1 VPFAPYRRWRTA
13 SGPIV
18 GEWERIGNFKRA
30 KRDRVAMG
38 EQRMYA
44 RASIETNLDFHGKDL
59 RLEHELQTV
68 SAERQRT
75 RRYRGFS

>member
-1 VPFAPYRRWRTA
+1 
-13 SGPIV
+13 
-18 GEWERIGNFKRA
+18 
-30 KRDRVAMG
+30 MG